1 MPDHP
6 ILREATFDPAVKSY
20 WMISTTIVCVVT
32 IIGIPLLP
40 IVWIIGASLIGRYLE
55 RLSCSLTTRTLELRK
70 GVINRTESTIPLEK
84 ITDLQMFQGPIMR
97 HFGLYGFKVE
107 TAGQT
112 SPTGSLLS
120 VVGIVDA
127 PAFRRAVLEQRD
139 RMAGGDQTGGRD
151 VQLTGG
157 SPAGGPAATPADA
170 ESAAVLRD
178 IRDSLHRIEAW
189 LGDPGRPAD

>member
-6 ILREATFDPAVKSY
+6 ILREATFDPAVKAY
-20 WMISTTIVCVVT
+20 WMISTTIICVVSCV
-32 IIGIPLLP
+32 GILLLP
-40 IVWIIGASLIGRYLE
+40 IVWIYGPSLIGRYLE
-55 RLSCSLTTRTLELRK
+55 RLSCCLTTRTLELRK

-97 HFGLYGFKVE
+97 HFGLHGFKVE
-107 TAGQT
+107 TAGQS
-112 SPTGSLLS
+112 SPAGSLLS

-139 RMAGGDQTGGRD
+139 RLAGGDTARGREAEF
-151 VQLTGG
+151 
-157 SPAGGPAATPADA
+157 AGRAPLGAPAATPADA

-178 IRDSLHRIEAW
+178 IRDSLHRIEAR
-189 LGDPGRPAD
+189 LGDRLAD